1 MAYTFDELKHKKVN
15 ELRDIAKEMDHEE
28 VQGYTQLNK
37 EHLLEA
43 ICRALKIELHVHHE
57 VVGVDK
63 SSIKSQIKDL
73 KKQRD
78 EAIAAKKPDE
88 LIRIR
93 KKIRN
98 LKKTLR
104 KATV

>member
-1 MAYTFDELKHKKVN
+1 MAHTFDELKHMKVN
-15 ELRDIAKEMDHEE
+15 ELREIAKGMDQEE
-28 VQGYTQLNK
+28 VQGYTQMNK

-43 ICRALKIELHVHHE
+43 ICHALNIEMHVHHE

-63 SSIKSQIKDL
+63 ASIKSQIKEL

-78 EAIAAKKPDE
+78 EAISEKKPDD
-88 LIRIR
+88 LKRIR
-93 KKIRN
+93 RKIRN

-104 KATV
+104 RATV